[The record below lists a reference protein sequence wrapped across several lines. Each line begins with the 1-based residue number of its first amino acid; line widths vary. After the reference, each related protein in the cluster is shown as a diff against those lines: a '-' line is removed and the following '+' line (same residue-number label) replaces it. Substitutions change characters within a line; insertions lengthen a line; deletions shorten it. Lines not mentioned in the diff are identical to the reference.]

1 MSTMV
6 HRIFQL
12 RSLMLDTGWANRTI
26 ALSLYYLVVAI
37 GLLLLYGRGDF
48 STPGF
53 IYQGF

>member
-1 MSTMV
+1 MV
-6 HRIFQL
+6 HRMCQL
-12 RSLMLDTGWANRTI
+12 RSLMLDAGWANRTI